1 MCTDRD
7 LCYTGTT
14 SFYSPFK
21 KSGYS
26 KGMNGK
32 NWTDNLISNRN
43 CKHNKFAKG
52 NMKKIFRNNKHFPCV
67 HAKLLTLC
75 RQRNSWYKTCSCLF
89 VRYFHTLFWDDI
101 TIICWWKLSK
111 QTSYWPKTGFFS
123 HLKIIIK
130 FHPKIS

>member
-1 MCTDRD
+1 MRRYGIQKYVFPSFITSVYTVCTDRD

-43 CKHNKFAKG
+43 CKHMVFCSTD
-52 NMKKIFRNNKHFPCV
+52 ILLP
-67 HAKLLTLC
+67 KL
-75 RQRNSWYKTCSCLF
+75 F
-89 VRYFHTLFWDDI
+89 
-101 TIICWWKLSK
+101 
-111 QTSYWPKTGFFS
+111 
-123 HLKIIIK
+123 
-130 FHPKIS
+130 

>member
-1 MCTDRD
+1 MIFAIILISIFKFKKESFPQKLYEEIWHSKICIFQLYNQCVCTDRD

-43 CKHNKFAKG
+43 CKHMVFCSTDILLPKLFSPTV
-52 NMKKIFRNNKHFPCV
+52 KKMVFCYQNRSDHLTYCEKRIF
-67 HAKLLTLC
+67 
-75 RQRNSWYKTCSCLF
+75 
-89 VRYFHTLFWDDI
+89 
-101 TIICWWKLSK
+101 
-111 QTSYWPKTGFFS
+111 
-123 HLKIIIK
+123 
-130 FHPKIS
+130 